1 MGGGEPTVLANSRPF
16 RAESCAWAQIISN
29 SYSYAELGIS
39 FAINVSRQ

>member
-16 RAESCAWAQIISN
+16 LAESCAWAQIISN
-29 SYSYAELGIS
+29 RYAEPGIS